1 MALGGI
7 LWLSSYPKS
16 GNTWLRAYLA
26 NFFRDPP
33 RPLPINELPNYAL
46 GDNFLIHYEQLS
58 GKKAEELTPEEIA
71 ALRPKVHDWFARS
84 RADTVLVKTHNA
96 CVLADGQPLITPSA
110 TAGAIYVIRNP
121 LDVAVSFASHYQVT
135 HERAVELL
143 CDESHMLPAVTGQ
156 LAQALLSW
164 SGHVRSWIKA
174 PGMRLHVMRYED
186 MQEKPVK
193 TFAGLSRFLGLPE
206 DKDRVKRAIKFSSFR
221 EMKKQEDAGGFT
233 EARPDGKAKFFRQGK
248 AGAWR
253 GALSDEQIARLIS
266 AHGEIMT
273 EFGYLSRDGKLKV

>member
-1 MALGGI
+1 MGGI

-26 NFFRDPP
+26 NYFRNPP
-33 RPLPINELPNYAL
+33 RPLPINELPDYAL

-58 GKKAEELTPEEIA
+58 GKKAEALSPEDIA
-71 ALRPKVHDWFARS
+71 ALRPKVHEWFAQSRS
-84 RADTVLVKTHNA
+84 DTVLVKTHNA

-143 CDESHMLPAVTGQ
+143 CDETHMLPAIPGQ
-156 LAQALLSW
+156 IAQVLLSW

-174 PGMRLHVMRYED
+174 PEMHRHVMRYED

-193 TFAGLSRFLGLPE
+193 TFAGLSKFLGLPD
-206 DKDRVKRAIKFSSFR
+206 DKERVKRAIKFSSFR
-221 EMKKQEDAGGFT
+221 ELKKQEDASGFA
-233 EARPDGKAKFFRQGK
+233 EARPDGKARFFRQGK
-248 AGAWR
+248 TGVWR
-253 GALSDEQIARLIS
+253 GVLTDEQVARLIEV
-266 AHGEIMT
+266 HGEIMT